1 MEDVTVENGIPQ
13 DCTITFP
20 DQPDEEAMYTVTF
33 QNGGGTL
40 NVTNVDM
47 TSGQGQAFIKVV
59 DASGGLGNIVIPEN
73 LYQTVQGA
81 YSSATKSTFL
91 SFLNGS
97 PYQQIFTFQ
106 YAGNIFNLPDDE
118 TVDMTNILSSQGND
132 VYLPVCFLADSM
144 IETVSGACPV
154 QDLIVGQKVL
164 TYQQGPKTP
173 RAIVWIGK
181 KQSVIRPDLADDE
194 AGYPVC
200 LLKDALAEGVP
211 NKDMLITA
219 EHCLFLNGH
228 FIPVRMLVNDRSI
241 FYDRSVTDYTYYHIE
256 TEAHS
261 VIMADGVLTESY
273 LDTGNR
279 RSFRQDGK
287 VFLLGGKPKSWARH
301 AAAPLGVK
309 RDFVEPI
316 FRQIEVRA
324 KIRGFALKVEKPDLI
339 HHSDLHLV
347 TAEGGILR
355 PTRRHEDEVTFMLPG
370 GVDSVRIVSNRSRPC
385 DVFGPF
391 VDDRRMLGVAVGDIR
406 LVEQGHTT
414 RLTDHLTDASLSGWH
429 APEGGGMRW
438 TTGDAVLSLGQRQS
452 EGLAQLTLT
461 LAQQG
466 PYRLAGSSKATCH
479 KQA

>member
-1 MEDVTVENGIPQ
+1 MEDVTVENGIQQ

-47 TSGQGQAFIKVV
+47 TSGQGQALITVV

-81 YSSATKSTFL
+81 YYSATKSTVL

-106 YAGNIFNLPDDE
+106 YSGNIFNLPDDK
-118 TVDMTNILSSQGND
+118 TVDMTNILSSQGNE

-144 IETVSGACPV
+144 IETVSGICPV
-154 QDLIVGQKVL
+154 QDLTVGQKIL
-164 TYQQGPKTP
+164 TYQQGQKTP

-194 AGYPVC
+194 AGYPVR

-211 NKDMLITA
+211 YKDMLITA
-219 EHCLFLNGH
+219 EHCLFLKGQ

-256 TEAHS
+256 TEEHS
-261 VIMADGVLTESY
+261 VIRADGVLTESY

-287 VFLLGGKPKSWARH
+287 VFILGGKPKNWARH
-301 AAAPLGVK
+301 AAAPLGVE

-316 FRQIEVRA
+316 FRQIDTRA
-324 KIRGFALKVEKPDLI
+324 KTWGFALHSEKPDLTYQ
-339 HHSDLHLV
+339 SDLHLI
-347 TAEGGILR
+347 TAEGDILR
-355 PTRRHEDEVTFMLPG
+355 PTRCHEGEMTFMLPG
-370 GVDSVRIVSNRSRPC
+370 AVESVRIVSNRSRPC

-391 VDDRRMLGVAVGDIR
+391 VDDRRMLGVAVGTIR

-414 RLTDHLTDASLSGWH
+414 RVTDHLTDASLSGWH
-429 APEGGGMRW
+429 APEGGGARW
-438 TTGDAVLSLGQRQS
+438 TTGDAVLMLGPRQS
-452 EGLAQLTLT
+452 DGLAQLTLT

-466 PYRLAGSSKATCH
+466 PYRISGNRRAGRQ